1 MKMIKSYFMMK
12 NNKENAKKF
21 MEALTYI
28 FF

>member
-21 MEALTYI
+21 MEVLTNI

>member
-1 MKMIKSYFMMK
+1 MEMIKSYFMMK

-21 MEALTYI
+21 MEALTNI

>member
-12 NNKENAKKF
+12 NNKENVKKF
-21 MEALTYI
+21 MEALTNI